1 MSTVPFDTHAYVK
14 KLQAAGFTEAQAE
27 VQAEAIA
34 GLVNEQLATKRDLKE
49 LETTLKRDLAEL
61 ETALKRDLKELETT
75 LRGGMKEQE
84 TSLKREMKELELR
97 LTVRLGAIVTAAV
110 GVVAVL
116 VKLL

>member
-34 GLVNEQLATKRDLKE
+34 ELVNEQLATKRDLKDLETTLQRDLAE
-49 LETTLKRDLAEL
+49 LEAALKRDLKERETTLKRDL
-61 ETALKRDLKELETT
+61 
-75 LRGGMKEQE
+75 
-84 TSLKREMKELELR
+84 KELELR